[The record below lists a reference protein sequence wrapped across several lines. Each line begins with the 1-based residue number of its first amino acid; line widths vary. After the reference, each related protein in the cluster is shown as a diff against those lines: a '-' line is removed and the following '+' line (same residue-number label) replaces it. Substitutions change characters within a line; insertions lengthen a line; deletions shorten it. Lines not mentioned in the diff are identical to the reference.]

1 MTKRGVP
8 YTSYLAIAVLLSL
21 LAALAPALAATGP
34 FLPGDEETVRQQVI
48 ALANN
53 FPPTHYA
60 GDGADVCL
68 VIDAAPNGT
77 LSYRLF
83 KNAGVIEV
91 TPSPYSTYC
100 ANDIYDRGP
109 EDLVIQYVDYDSF
122 LDHYR
127 DPSCQNFKE
136 SGDGEDFY
144 YLPSEFVQQ
153 GGTPVCNALFQ
164 ERYCPAVKQ
173 CLSAKEMRLSGLG
186 CCVERRVFEIPG
198 IFSNMY
204 FLIGL
209 AVLLAIIFI
218 ITMVTHGHQELATQQ
233 EERQR
238 VTRELLV
245 YIDRAL
251 ALGYPPNEVESHLH
265 ELGWEREALDVAFGE
280 VLKRWLVKEGK
291 EESKNRI

>member
-1 MTKRGVP
+1 MTKREVP

-21 LAALAPALAATGP
+21 LTALAPAFAASGS
-34 FLPGDEETVRQQVI
+34 FRPGDEETVRQQVI

-60 GDGADVCL
+60 GDGADICL
-68 VIDAAPNGT
+68 VIDATPNAT

-83 KNAGVIEV
+83 KNAGVIAV

-122 LDHYR
+122 LDHYQ

-144 YLPSEFVQQ
+144 YLPSEFVQD
-153 GGTPVCNALFQ
+153 GGMPVCNALFQ
-164 ERYCPAVKQ
+164 ERYCPAVRQ

-198 IFSNMY
+198 MFSNIY
-204 FLIGL
+204 FLISL
-209 AVLLAIIFI
+209 AVMLAIVFI
-218 ITMVTHGHQELATQQ
+218 VTLAVHQYHEMSALP
-233 EERQR
+233 EERQQ
-238 VTRELLV
+238 VTPDLLTYV
-245 YIDRAL
+245 ERAL
-251 ALGYPPNEVESHLH
+251 ALGYPPDEVEGHLRQ
-265 ELGWEREALDVAFGE
+265 LGWQSETIDEAIGD
-280 VLKRWLVKEGK
+280 VLKKWLVKEEGG
-291 EESKNRI
+291 RR

>member
-1 MTKRGVP
+1 ML
-8 YTSYLAIAVLLSL
+8 LAF
-21 LAALAPALAATGP
+21 LAALAPALASTIS
-34 FLPGDEETVRQQVI
+34 FRSGDEETVRQQVI

-60 GDGADVCL
+60 SDGADICL
-68 VIDAAPNGT
+68 VIDAAPNAT

-91 TPSPYSTYC
+91 TPSPHSTYC
-100 ANDIYDRGP
+100 ANDIYNRGP

-144 YLPSEFVQQ
+144 YLPSEFVQE
-153 GGTPVCNALFQ
+153 GGMPVCNTLFQ
-164 ERYCPAVKQ
+164 ERYCPAVRQ
-173 CLSAKEMRLSGLG
+173 CLSTKEMRLSGLG

-198 IFSNMY
+198 IFSNAY
-204 FLIGL
+204 FLI
-209 AVLLAIIFI
+209 ALAILIAAIFI
-218 ITMVTHGHQELATQQ
+218 VTMVTHGHHELDRP
-233 EERQR
+233 EERQQ

-251 ALGYPPNEVESHLH
+251 ALGYPPNEVENHLG

-280 VLKRWLVKEGK
+280 VLKKWLVKDDRETP
-291 EESKNRI
+291 KNNIR